1 MKYKI
6 LCTDGFSKVGLDE
19 LAKSDC
25 LDVTYEKSLSHDE
38 LLEIIGEYDGLVVR
52 SASTVSRDVIEA
64 GKRLKI
70 VARAGVGTDNID
82 IPAATERGILIVNAP
97 AGNTLST
104 AELAFSLLLS
114 LSRHIP
120 QSAAAMADGRW
131 EKKRFKGN
139 EVAFKTLGVIGLGR
153 IGREVA
159 QRGQAFKMR
168 VIGYD
173 PFLGD
178 DRIEALGVEPKGV
191 SELLKE
197 ADFVT
202 VHTPLTDETRDL
214 ISAAEIATMKPT
226 ARIVNC
232 ARGGIVNEGDLA
244 TALRDGVI
252 AGAALDVYTSEP
264 YEESTFAGLENI
276 VLTPHLG
283 ASTFEAQDAVARE
296 ASATVAQFFA
306 DGISFNA
313 INLPGAAPQDLTE
326 FRHHMLLAEKVGAF
340 ASQLSSGEV
349 NRITFRSTSRSSKL
363 VALSAVRGV
372 LTNIVGDDVTFVNAA
387 SVAKGRG
394 VGIVE
399 EVISGEDDLGDRV
412 GVRLNTPNGDV
423 EIWGRLISGNMGK
436 IISLN
441 SSNVDIDPYGT
452 LLVIHNE
459 DKPGV
464 IGRICTLLG
473 EHHINIAEM
482 QNVRKQGEGN
492 ALTIISVDETLPDEA
507 MIAIRS
513 DGAITDAKLI
523 QL

>member
-6 LCTDGFSKVGLDE
+6 LCTDGFSQTGLDE

-25 LDVTYEKSLSHDE
+25 LDITYEKALSHEE
-38 LLEIIGEYDGLVVR
+38 LLGMIGDYDGLIVR
-52 SASTVSRDVIEA
+52 SASTVSRDVIDA
-64 GKRLKI
+64 GTKLKI

-153 IGREVA
+153 IGCEVA
-159 QRGQAFKMR
+159 KRGQAFKMR

-178 DRIEALGVEPKGV
+178 DRIEALGVESKSV
-191 SELLKE
+191 ADLLKE
-197 ADFVT
+197 ADYVT
-202 VHTPLTDETRDL
+202 IHTPLTDETRDL
-214 ISAAEIATMKPT
+214 ISAEQIAMMKPT

-232 ARGGIVNEGDLA
+232 ARGGIVNEEDLA
-244 TALRDGVI
+244 AALRDGVI

-264 YEESTFAGLENI
+264 YTKPTFKGLENV

-296 ASATVAQFFA
+296 ASATVSQFFA

-313 INLPGAAPQDLTE
+313 VNLPGANPQDLSE
-326 FRHHMLLAEKVGAF
+326 FRHHMLLAEKVGSF

-349 NRITFRSTSRSSKL
+349 SSITFRSTTRTTKL

-372 LTNIVGDDVTFVNAA
+372 LSNIVGEDVTFVNAA
-387 SVAKGRG
+387 AVASGRG
-394 VGIVE
+394 ISIVE
-399 EVISGEDDLGDRV
+399 ETISSEKDMGDAIA
-412 GVRLNTPNGDV
+412 VRLGTPGGDV
-423 EIWGRLISGNMGK
+423 EIWGQMLSDGLSK
-436 IISLN
+436 IIRLDSCH
-441 SSNVDIDPYGT
+441 VDIDPYGT
-452 LLVIHNE
+452 LLVIENV

-464 IGRICTLLG
+464 IGRICTILG
-473 EHHINIAEM
+473 EYGVNIAEM
-482 QNVRKQGEGN
+482 QNVRKQGKHD
-492 ALTIISVDETLPDEA
+492 ALTIIGVDEVLPDEA
-507 MIAIRS
+507 MDAIRS
-513 DGAITDAKLI
+513 DDSITSARVVRL
-523 QL
+523 